1 MKILH
6 TADLHLRAEG
16 DDRWEALTAVV
27 EIGKKE
33 KIDALVIAGD
43 LFDRGIDAERL
54 RTAVRPVFSGT
65 GFPVVILPGNHDRD
79 SFRAGDFFGSD
90 AVILADIGAPF
101 DLGDVS
107 FVGLPFEPG
116 SRERV
121 LARLHDLRE
130 RLREDRVNILIYHG
144 ELIDTF
150 FSRTDF
156 GDEGADRY
164 MPARLSWFADL
175 GLSYVLGGHFH
186 STFTIRTFGDGGFF
200 VYPGSPVSVTKKETG
215 RRSVNLF
222 ETGAPPAQLPLDT
235 AHYVDEDIVCDPF
248 SDRNPKDLVAE
259 RLEGLHPRAAALI
272 SVRGFIDGARLGT
285 DESSLLGEVKKIAR
299 GRGVV
304 DEYSVRDVS
313 SILTDDLFSA
323 FEKRLSAQ
331 GLDDERQAR
340 VTRMLI
346 EAMMEA
352 ER

>member
-1 MKILH
+1 
-6 TADLHLRAEG
+6 
-16 DDRWEALTAVV
+16 
-27 EIGKKE
+27 
-33 KIDALVIAGD
+33 
-43 LFDRGIDAERL
+43 
-54 RTAVRPVFSGT
+54 
-65 GFPVVILPGNHDRD
+65 
-79 SFRAGDFFGSD
+79 
-90 AVILADIGAPF
+90 
-101 DLGDVS
+101 
-107 FVGLPFEPG
+107 
-116 SRERV
+116 
-121 LARLHDLRE
+121 
-130 RLREDRVNILIYHG
+130 
-144 ELIDTF
+144 
-150 FSRTDF
+150 
-156 GDEGADRY
+156 
-164 MPARLSWFADL
+164 
-175 GLSYVLGGHFH
+175 
-186 STFTIRTFGDGGFF
+186 
-200 VYPGSPVSVTKKETG
+200 
-215 RRSVNLF
+215 
-222 ETGAPPAQLPLDT
+222 
-235 AHYVDEDIVCDPF
+235 VDEDIVCDPF

>member
-1 MKILH
+1 M
-6 TADLHLRAEG
+6 
-16 DDRWEALTAVV
+16 
-27 EIGKKE
+27 
-33 KIDALVIAGD
+33 
-43 LFDRGIDAERL
+43 
-54 RTAVRPVFSGT
+54 
-65 GFPVVILPGNHDRD
+65 
-79 SFRAGDFFGSD
+79 
-90 AVILADIGAPF
+90 
-101 DLGDVS
+101 S

-116 SRERV
+116 NRERV
-121 LARLHDLRE
+121 LARLHDLRG
-130 RLREDRVNILIYHG
+130 RLHEDRINILIYHG

-222 ETGAPPAQLPLDT
+222 ETDAAPAQLNVDT
-235 AHYVDEDIVCDPF
+235 LYYVDEEIVCDPF
-248 SDRNPKDLVAE
+248 SDRHPRELLVE

-272 SVRGFIDGARLGT
+272 AVRGFIDGARLGT
-285 DESSLLGEVKKIAR
+285 DESSLLGEIKKIAR

-331 GLDDERQAR
+331 GLDDEMRAR
-340 VTRMLI
+340 VTRMVI